1 MQPDP
6 SNWCVFSL
14 VFSNL
19 AVFKKPNWI
28 RDKERK
34 MNSGRY
40 TQVPAQAEI
49 TRKVFFDEHE
59 AKTREINASQGR
71 GQFYPGAAD
80 KNMLKVMPGELVF
93 GKRRSRSDR
102 YKVGMLSETGL
113 SSLAGLPS
121 GDLDQLRSQF
131 YFIGI
136 AKTEFEYGGDNFM
149 GQGPHGGQ
157 MAVIC
162 AGSYST
168 NNNGPDQIYAGDI
181 LVWDFPKHDAI
192 NAASRGGVNGK
203 PLAYLRRLAAMP
215 GERFAA
221 KIEAQR
227 RDRNNAAPIEGSLLA
242 KFNAA
247 TEAGDAA
254 KLYELVMDEIVED
267 LGRIV
272 GVAMSSAAPGQ
283 TLDVMLSHYKVL

>member
-1 MQPDP
+1 LD
-6 SNWCVFSL
+6 
-14 VFSNL
+14 
-19 AVFKKPNWI
+19 

-40 TQVPAQAEI
+40 TQAPAQAEI

-59 AKTREINASQGR
+59 AKTREIHASRGQ
-71 GQFYPGAAD
+71 GQFYPGATD

-93 GKRRSRSDR
+93 GKRRNRSDR
-102 YKVGMLSETGL
+102 YKVGMVSETGL

-121 GDLDQLRSQF
+121 EDLDKLRSQF

-168 NNNGPDQIYAGDI
+168 NNNGPEQIYAGDI

-203 PLAYLRRLAAMP
+203 PLAYLRRLTAMP
-215 GERFAA
+215 GEEFAK
-221 KIEAQR
+221 KIAAQQVQYAGK
-227 RDRNNAAPIEGSLLA
+227 DIPAESLLG

-247 TEAGDAA
+247 TTPNTDAT
-254 KLYELVMDEIVED
+254 KLYELVMDEIVDD